1 MVPVLME
8 ADRAVRDFLWQLFF
22 CGDIKKDQVNKGL
35 RLVKILHLHL
45 NMKVYNII
53 LCEYLCISG

>member
-8 ADRAVRDFLWQLFF
+8 ADRAVRDFLWQIFF
-22 CGDIKKDQVNKGL
+22 CADIKKDQVKRRL

-45 NMKVYNII
+45 DMKV
-53 LCEYLCISG
+53 

>member
-22 CGDIKKDQVNKGL
+22 VETLKKIKLRKG
-35 RLVKILHLHL
+35 
-45 NMKVYNII
+45 
-53 LCEYLCISG
+53 

>member
-22 CGDIKKDQVNKGL
+22 WCAWRRTFLMGESPQSA
-35 RLVKILHLHL
+35 LVVGRI
-45 NMKVYNII
+45 
-53 LCEYLCISG
+53 

>member
-22 CGDIKKDQVNKGL
+22 CEDIKKDQVKKVL

-45 NMKVYNII
+45 NMKEYNIV
-53 LCEYLCISG
+53 LCKCLCVSG